1 MELGKQNNNPSTFGL
16 DIPQNLRPLDLPQTV
31 FPTNSTETQ
40 NNLLPSENQ
49 LGPNPVDLSA
59 MKDKI
64 NKIMKMENLA
74 DITLAGYMIK
84 LLRSKSKMSFRELHD
99 EVSKS
104 YDTLRRSDGTK
115 YTGDLAKALKGCLT
129 SSEIFKEVGDNVWGI
144 REKEAKLYE
153 EKTTKKLKSL
163 IKKKKGRSGRK
174 KESDQEG
181 GPESDDNLSG
191 SDNESIDS
199 MELDRSIP
207 VKKVKYS
214 VMEYQRI
221 YNLLDLSLKKYKG
234 NDDENP
240 SGTNIFETLS
250 DTETPETI
258 MQKFGNDKFMSILDC
273 FEYFRPY
280 IQEALKKAKDDPLST
295 QKSNS
300 AKQIKGR
307 K

>member
-1 MELGKQNNNPSTFGL
+1 MDLSKHNNKLNTFGL
-16 DIPQNLRPLDLPQTV
+16 EVPQNLRPLDLPQSTS
-31 FPTNSTETQ
+31 FPTIQADIQSDALT
-40 NNLLPSENQ
+40 SDNQ
-49 LGPNPVDLSA
+49 QVPNPVDLA
-59 MKDKI
+59 VMKDKI
-64 NKIMKMENLA
+64 HRIMKMENLA

-84 LLRSKSKMSFRELHD
+84 LLRSKTKMSFRELHD

-153 EKTTKKLKSL
+153 EKTTKKLKTL
-163 IKKKKGRSGRK
+163 INKKKGRSGRK

-181 GPESDDNLSG
+181 EAESDDDLSG

-199 MELDRSIP
+199 MEMDRSMP

-214 VMEYQRI
+214 VMEYQKI
-221 YNLLDLSLKKYKG
+221 YNLLETSLKKFKG
-234 NDDENP
+234 VDGGNP
-240 SGTNIFETLS
+240 SGTNIFESLTEI
-250 DTETPETI
+250 ETPESALLKI
-258 MQKFGNDKFMSILDC
+258 GNDKFMGILDC

-280 IQEALKKAKDDPLST
+280 IQESLKKVNDLSSG
-295 QKSNS
+295 QKHGG
-300 AKQIKGR
+300 KQTKG
-307 K
+307 KK